1 VDDPCDGITTISLE
15 GKLYNVVSIGAQ
27 CWMKENLNVG
37 TMINDSLEMT
47 NQGVL
52 EKYCYENNENNCDEF
67 GGLYQWNEAMQYSFE
82 EYSQGICPDGWHIP
96 SSAELRLLIQT
107 VSDNGNSLKAIGQ
120 GSGPGAGNDESGFS
134 ALLSGMRFEDTNF
147 GYLDNY
153 GIFWSST
160 FNAMTF
166 DAAVYMSVYSNND
179 NIVLDMGKIFEGV
192 SVRCIKN

>member
-67 GGLYQWNEAMQYSFE
+67 GGTISVETKPCNILLRNTHRVYVRMD
-82 EYSQGICPDGWHIP
+82 GIYRVQLNC
-96 SSAELRLLIQT
+96 
-107 VSDNGNSLKAIGQ
+107 
-120 GSGPGAGNDESGFS
+120 
-134 ALLSGMRFEDTNF
+134 
-147 GYLDNY
+147 GY
-153 GIFWSST
+153 
-160 FNAMTF
+160 
-166 DAAVYMSVYSNND
+166 
-179 NIVLDMGKIFEGV
+179 
-192 SVRCIKN
+192 